1 MLGTD
6 GAYLYFGPYTW
17 TDLFRR
23 RLRVHNIHHGIST
36 MRRMVKYSR
45 RGFYACV
52 GTIRDIKAALPADV
66 TYRYNGYRVTKRS
79 SDNALDF
86 RMEESHD

>member
-1 MLGTD
+1 MLGTG

-17 TDLFRR
+17 ARLFRR
-23 RLRVHNIHHGIST
+23 RLQVHNIHPGIST
-36 MRRMVKYSR
+36 MRRMVNCSR

-52 GTIRDIKAALPADV
+52 GTMRDIKAAPPAGV
-66 TYRYNGYRVTKRS
+66 TYRYNGYRVMKRS

-86 RMEESHD
+86 RVEESHD

>member
-1 MLGTD
+1 MLGTG
-6 GAYLYFGPYTW
+6 GAYLYFGPYTR

-52 GTIRDIKAALPADV
+52 GTMRDIAQGVIESP
-66 TYRYNGYRVTKRS
+66 
-79 SDNALDF
+79 SDQPISVD
-86 RMEESHD
+86 

>member
-1 MLGTD
+1 
-6 GAYLYFGPYTW
+6 
-17 TDLFRR
+17 
-23 RLRVHNIHHGIST
+23 
-36 MRRMVKYSR
+36 MVKYSR

-52 GTIRDIKAALPADV
+52 GTMRDIKAALPADV
-66 TYRYNGYRVTKRS
+66 TYRYNGYRVTRRS